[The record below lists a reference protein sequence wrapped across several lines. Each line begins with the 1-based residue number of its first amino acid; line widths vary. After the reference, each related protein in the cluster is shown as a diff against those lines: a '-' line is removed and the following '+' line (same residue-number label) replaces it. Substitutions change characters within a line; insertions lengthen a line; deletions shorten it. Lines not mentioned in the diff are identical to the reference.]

1 MNEVLAAMPNSNL
14 RPEDETLEEADVV
27 YRQTIMFSATM
38 PPELEK
44 LARKYVDWCSLVLL
58 LVQSLRWCW

>member
-1 MNEVLAAMPNSNL
+1 M
-14 RPEDETLEEADVV
+14 RPEDETLEEADAI

-44 LARKYVDWCSLVLL
+44 LAKTYVRPSEC
-58 LVQSLRWCW
+58 C